1 MRTLILVGWLLVPV
15 GFGIWHY
22 GPGQERM
29 QLDAVA
35 KTLAEADRCVGA
47 EEWADAIALYEDAL
61 QRLPAGKEGEAQRIR
76 LEKAKAQMK
85 GQQLP
90 EAYAA
95 LQSLCDDLQADEK
108 APPKLLA
115 ETRSALAQA
124 HYYVTWLMRL
134 EGEPREAWEPEIEAS
149 RQIYRLLAE
158 QAQKAGDE
166 TEAKKNAEDLESAIR
181 LARMDLSELQGLAL
195 PCQCCGCKSGKCKS
209 PGKKGK
215 SMKKNTGKKDARG
228 ASSGPP
234 PDGSGH

>member
-15 GFGIWHY
+15 GFAIWHH

-35 KTLAEADRCVGA
+35 KVLAEADRCVSE
-47 EEWADAIALYEDAL
+47 EEWADAIAYYDEAL
-61 QRLPAGKEGEAQRIR
+61 KSLPPGHYAEARRIR

-95 LQSLCDDLQADEK
+95 LNALCEDLQADEK
-108 APPKLLA
+108 ADPKLLA

-134 EGEPREAWEPEIEAS
+134 EGEPREAWEPEIEAA
-149 RQIYRLLAE
+149 RQTYRLLAE
-158 QAQKAGDE
+158 QSQKAGDE
-166 TEAKKNAEDLESAIR
+166 KEEKKNAEDLEAAVR
-181 LARMDLSELQGLAL
+181 LARMELSELQGIAL
-195 PCQCCGCKSGKCKS
+195 PSQCCGCCSGKCKS
-209 PGKKGK
+209 PGKKK
-215 SMKKNTGKKDARG
+215 SMAKPKGQKDARG